1 MIHEMELQPWLERM
15 MEGDTEAFR
24 EVYARIHPHVYR
36 TVSFM
41 AGHKDDVSDIV
52 NEVYIALFQALPSY
66 KPEQPFRPWLNG
78 IIARQT
84 SNWRRRLWRRMRL
97 ADRSRTLSK
106 VEPPHVQPGDGLLK
120 AESSSELLQHV
131 GRLSMKLRQI
141 VVLRYYQDHTYE
153 EMADVL
159 DIPVGTVKSRHN
171 AALVKLRRLMEQNDA
186 TPAAAASNIG
196 EGAGHR
202 VHS

>member
-1 MIHEMELQPWLERM
+1 VTHEIEVQPWLERM
-15 MEGDTEAFR
+15 MEGDAGAFR

-41 AGHKDDVSDIV
+41 AGSKDDIGDIV
-52 NEVYIALFQALPSY
+52 NEVYIALFQALPTY

-97 ADRSRTLSK
+97 ADRTRTMF
-106 VEPPHVQPGDGLLK
+106 VEPPQADPGDGLFE
-120 AESSSELLQHV
+120 AEQSDVLLRHV
-131 GRLSMKLRQI
+131 GRLSLKLRQI
-141 VVLRYYQDHTYE
+141 IVLRYYQDHSYE
-153 EMADVL
+153 EIADVL
-159 DIPVGTVKSRHN
+159 DIPVGTVKSRHH
-171 AALVKLRRLMEQNDA
+171 AAITKLRRLMEQESA
-186 TPAAAASNIG
+186 TSTTASSSIG
-196 EGAGHR
+196 EGAGHH